1 MCLWWWLNV
10 EGDLTPAARAGGCG
24 IEDLQQHRCGAGG
37 ARQLTVELQ
46 RQLGRLGGLQ
56 AERRF
61 GAVGSQAVLR
71 GGQQRGIGIVQEA
84 AHIDYAIGQAVAL
97 PELLAGGLHGDEAL
111 RLLAQCCQLG
121 RQGGHGLGGF
131 GHPQGGLPPESGIT
145 GQGEGVCKDHGDGA
159 VAEGLPEAD
168 RIGAAPGGA
177 EGKHALLQGFGIAAG
192 FCGQGSV
199 AGGIGALAMHLLAVH
214 LLLEMLFAAGFE
226 QGIGPGRQGQNPLAH
241 RGEVELGAIDA
252 LEAVEPAALGQGDA
266 TGGLRMGGAAHR
278 VEGKGMEAQ
287 ALVVVQ
293 AGGGMA
299 PEQIRDA
306 AAAQQGGVLEH
317 LDVLPHGGQG
327 LSCGCGGEGGRRWRT
342 VAGEID
348 PAGPRI
354 GQVALSARQ
363 LLRREGLCG
372 VGALP
377 GDGRW
382 GLRRHSA

>member
-226 QGIGPGRQGQNPLAH
+226 QGIGPGRQGQ
-241 RGEVELGAIDA
+241 R
-252 LEAVEPAALGQGDA
+252 
-266 TGGLRMGGAAHR
+266 
-278 VEGKGMEAQ
+278 
-287 ALVVVQ
+287 
-293 AGGGMA
+293 
-299 PEQIRDA
+299 
-306 AAAQQGGVLEH
+306 
-317 LDVLPHGGQG
+317 